1 MHIRSIEDHSDLE
14 EDWHGVTN
22 SEYQYERLTAKSE
35 GSEEVEGTFKCGAS
49 VDGLMQMS
57 EAIVDV
63 ICEDEPKPNY
73 ESEP

>member
-1 MHIRSIEDHSDLE
+1 MHIRSIEDHLDLE
-14 EDWHGVTN
+14 EDRYGVMN
-22 SEYQYERLTAKSE
+22 SEYQYERLIAKSE

-57 EAIVDV
+57 EAILDV
-63 ICEDEPKPNY
+63 ICEDETNPNY

>member
-1 MHIRSIEDHSDLE
+1 MHIRSIEDHLDLE
-14 EDWHGVTN
+14 EDWYGVMN
-22 SEYQYERLTAKSE
+22 SDIKNERLKAKSE

-57 EAIVDV
+57 EAILDV